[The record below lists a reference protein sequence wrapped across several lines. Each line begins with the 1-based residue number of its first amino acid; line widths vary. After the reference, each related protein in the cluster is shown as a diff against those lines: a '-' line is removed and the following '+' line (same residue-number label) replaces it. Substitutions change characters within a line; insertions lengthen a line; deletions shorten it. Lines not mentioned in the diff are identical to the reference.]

1 MRLHF
6 AFTTMYILTGRGPW
20 LLIARCRDVVEHT
33 KLHEDRKVQKLK
45 DALWGGNKRGE
56 EWRLTVLRLGL
67 GLALAAHQ
75 MHPRTLTPSPSAAEG
90 GISSLSTIFQHQHHL
105 HRKNGSLPRFEIG
118 HSRTFMRWIHIDAFF
133 RGLKR
138 SADDGCSMPSAAA
151 SRRMA

>member
-6 AFTTMYILTGRGPW
+6 AFTTRHILTGRGPW

-33 KLHEDRKVQKLK
+33 NLHEDRKVQKLRV
-45 DALWGGNKRGE
+45 LFGE
-56 EWRLTVLRLGL
+56 GTSEEKEWRLTVLRLGL

-75 MHPRTLTPSPSAAEG
+75 FTRGRLTPSLSAAEG

-118 HSRTFMRWIHIDAFF
+118 HSRMFMGWIHMDAF
-133 RGLKR
+133 
-138 SADDGCSMPSAAA
+138 SAD
-151 SRRMA
+151 

>member
-6 AFTTMYILTGRGPW
+6 AFTTRYILTGRGPW

-33 KLHEDRKVQKLK
+33 KLHEDRKVQKLRI
-45 DALWGGNKRGE
+45 LFGE
-56 EWRLTVLRLGL
+56 ETSEEKEWRLTVLRLGL

-75 MHPRTLTPSPSAAEG
+75 MHPRTLRPSPSAAEG

-133 RGLKR
+133 
-138 SADDGCSMPSAAA
+138 AD
-151 SRRMA
+151 